1 MLDFWPRRKTE
12 HSKDAEDSNTEDTT
26 FLDSKSKKIPDRYQG
41 WRFGVLTCTASTC
54 LVLLINMSLALGALG
69 QNGWGR
75 DGQPVLYEGKCNTI
89 SKMSTALHLLINAMS
104 TALLCASSYCMQCLS
119 SPTRQELD
127 QAHKKRS
134 WLDIGVLSPRNMKS
148 ISGSRRVRWLVLG
161 LSTIPLHLL

>member
-1 MLDFWPRRKTE
+1 
-12 HSKDAEDSNTEDTT
+12 
-26 FLDSKSKKIPDRYQG
+26 
-41 WRFGVLTCTASTC
+41 
-54 LVLLINMSLALGALG
+54 
-69 QNGWGR
+69 
-75 DGQPVLYEGKCNTI
+75 
-89 SKMSTALHLLINAMS
+89 MSTGLHLLINGMS